1 MSSSSNDKANVG
13 ATMPNLAQ
21 LLLVMLF
28 AGLLSLAFL
37 DHDYYFATWIA
48 FVPLLFAVEKTT
60 LAKTYL
66 LGLIAGLTS
75 FALGS
80 YWIVDFIML
89 SKGYGLTASLLLAFV
104 YWFYCA
110 HLIAFTVIVFK
121 WLSKHSQVHVFVLF
135 PLVVVTFTSAYP
147 MLFSMRLGD
156 SQIQFY
162 TALQG
167 IDLLGV
173 NGLSIIIALVN
184 VMTFKIF
191 AHFRNVNIGPL
202 NNIKW
207 PWGLAL
213 SVISLWF
220 IYGAIQYP
228 LWEKNIANWG
238 VLKVG
243 VVQPNEIPKLGKRII
258 YPGYGQAFPPEM
270 EMTQRFSKLG
280 ADIIVWP
287 EAQRKGFLDNEHI
300 RIAYQNSVQEMDV
313 GLVFQDT
320 QQIRN
325 QLTGEIQSQYNTA
338 VMLNNNGTQ
347 IGSYQKIK
355 RIPFGE
361 YTPFVS
367 EGSVAKKWLDS
378 FWGNFVNE
386 ISKGDSHQVF
396 LHNKVNII
404 PLICYET
411 TFPAFVGQ
419 AVLEAKAKTNPSVG
433 NLLVGLSN
441 DGWFGSTHQPYQHIM
456 ASALRAVENRLP
468 LVHAANNGPSIVVI
482 PSGRVIFTSDFQQAG
497 VYLVDVP
504 LSNKAGGS
512 FYSRHPSLFTYTL
525 YVSLAFVVFLVLLKR
540 LVSTVF

>member
-1 MSSSSNDKANVG
+1 MLNV
-13 ATMPNLAQ
+13 TQ

-37 DHDYYFATWIA
+37 DNDYYLATWVA

-66 LGLIAGLTS
+66 LVLIAGLTS

-89 SKGYGLTASLLLAFV
+89 SKGYGLKASLLLAFV
-104 YWFYCA
+104 YWLYCA
-110 HLIAFTVIVFK
+110 HLIAFAVIIFK
-121 WLSKHSQVHVFVLF
+121 WLTKHSQVHVFVLF
-135 PLVVVTFTSAYP
+135 PLVLVTFTSAYP

-173 NGLSIIIALVN
+173 NGLSFIIALVN
-184 VMTFKIF
+184 VMIF
-191 AHFRNVNIGPL
+191 RFFSHLRNDSAERQ

-207 PWGLAL
+207 PWGLAIL
-213 SVISLWF
+213 VICLWF
-220 IYGAIQYP
+220 SYGAIQYP

-243 VVQPNEIPKLGKRII
+243 IVQPNEIPKVGKRII
-258 YPGYGQAFPPEM
+258 YPGYGQAYPPEM
-270 EMTQRFSKLG
+270 EMTQRLSQLG

-300 RIAYQNSVQEMDV
+300 RMAYQNSVQQMDL

-325 QLTGEIQSQYNTA
+325 QLTGELQSQYNTA
-338 VMLNNNGTQ
+338 VMLNNNGQQ
-347 IGSYQKIK
+347 IGRYQKIK

-361 YTPFVS
+361 YIPFVS
-367 EGSVAKKWLDS
+367 KGSAAKKWLDS
-378 FWGNFVNE
+378 FWGDFVNE
-386 ISKGDSHQVF
+386 LAKGDSHQVF

-419 AVLEAKAKTNPSVG
+419 AVLEAEAKKNPSVG
-433 NLLVGLSN
+433 NVLVGLSN

-468 LVHAANNGPSIVVI
+468 LVHAANNGPSIVVT
-482 PSGRVIFTSDFQQAG
+482 PSGKVIFTSDFQQAG

-504 LSNKAGGS
+504 LSDKAGGS
-512 FYSRHPSLFTYTL
+512 FYSQHPNLFTYAL
-525 YVSLAFVVFLVLLKR
+525 YVSLVFVVFWVLLKR
-540 LVSTVF
+540 LVSRGLNHKKR